1 VTTQV
6 PAQAGMRQADPGRLR
21 FKVRTAVPTTAELA
35 VAWSP
40 KWRGRLNGL
49 PHELQRTSDALL
61 RVQLP
66 AGESVLAIDYGA
78 DGWDRLGRLITLA
91 TIGGVLA
98 ALVRRRWLA
107 RSRWPS
113 EP

>member
-1 VTTQV
+1 
-6 PAQAGMRQADPGRLR
+6 
-21 FKVRTAVPTTAELA
+21 VPTTAELA

-49 PHELQRTSDALL
+49 PYELQRTPDALL

-66 AGESVLAIDYGA
+66 AGENVLAIDYGA

-107 RSRWPS
+107 
-113 EP
+113 